1 MQTDANDGSSEYH
14 EQLDFLNKSLEKM
27 YGDGSHDNL
36 MTFQTPAP
44 HTSVFD

>member
-1 MQTDANDGSSEYH
+1 MQTNANDGSSEYQ

-27 YGDGSHDNL
+27 YGDGSEDNL
-36 MTFQTPAP
+36 MPFQTPAP